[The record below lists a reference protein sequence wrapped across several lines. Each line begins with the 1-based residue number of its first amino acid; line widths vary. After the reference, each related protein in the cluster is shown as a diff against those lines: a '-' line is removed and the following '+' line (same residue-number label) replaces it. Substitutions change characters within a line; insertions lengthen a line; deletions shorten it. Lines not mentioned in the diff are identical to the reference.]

1 MFICEGPS
9 RALEF
14 ESPLPLISVI
24 LPAFNGAH
32 CIGLAIDSLLAQR
45 LTDFE
50 LIVVDDG
57 SSDGTGKAA
66 TACGDPRVR
75 VVTLPRNRGGN
86 AARNA
91 GIRAARA
98 PLIAFLDSDDAYLP
112 HKLEAIVAIFEARPE
127 LDVLVDSY
135 RVTFPDGQP
144 EEQRINLP
152 VEGAAFVE
160 ALYQRWLWKATPAI
174 SARRDAVLRAGLFDE
189 ELRRRQD
196 FDFLARAA
204 RVAHCAATDQML
216 WVKSW
221 SPGAISAQPEKFIP
235 ATIALCQRHPEYV
248 SDPRFFRGL
257 ARDIARQF
265 SRQMRAGRWRDAVRD
280 LALLRREFGA
290 AGTLRMLGLGWRE
303 ANVRKRARQAAKLA
317 RAASLA
323 GDVSPVDASPG
334 DASASPAARNRG
346 SARS

>member
-1 MFICEGPS
+1 MVQ
-9 RALEF
+9 
-14 ESPLPLISVI
+14 ISVI
-24 LPAFNGAH
+24 LPAFNRAH
-32 CIGLAIDSLLAQR
+32 CIATAIDSVLAQS

-66 TACGDPRVR
+66 AAGGDPCVR
-75 VVTLPRNRGGN
+75 VLTLPQNRGGN

-98 PLIAFLDSDDAYLP
+98 PLIAFLDSDDCYLP
-112 HKLEAIVAIFEARPE
+112 DKLAATVAQFDRRPE

-135 RVTFPDGQP
+135 RVNYPDGRP
-144 EEQRINLP
+144 EQQRINPP
-152 VEGAAFVE
+152 VEGAEFVE

-174 SARRDAVLRAGLFDE
+174 SARADAVLRAGLFDE
-189 ELRRRQD
+189 EIRRRQD

-204 RVAHCAATDQML
+204 RVAHCGASNQLL

-221 SPGAISAQPEKFIP
+221 SPGAISAQPEKFIT

-257 ARDIARQF
+257 ARDVARQLA
-265 SRQMRAGRWRDAVRD
+265 RQLRAGRWRDAMRD
-280 LALLRREFGA
+280 MRLLRREFGA
-290 AGTLRMLGLGWRE
+290 GGTLRMIRLGWRE
-303 ANVRKRARQAAKLA
+303 ANARRRAKQAARRARPAPPAG
-317 RAASLA
+317 ASPPA
-323 GDVSPVDASPG
+323 EVSPPV
-334 DASASPAARNRG
+334 SAVRAARNRG